1 MGSVCEKPCCLQ
13 MALEEA
19 IQSYLRKMEQGN
31 DIDLSTV
38 ANDVLQLSA
47 TLAEERERR
56 VQEGASLGLT

>member
-1 MGSVCEKPCCLQ
+1 

-19 IQSYLRKMEQGN
+19 IQSYLRKMEQGD

-47 TLAEERERR
+47 ALAEERERR